1 MCTVT
6 FIPKR
11 HGFYLGMNRD
21 ERIARG
27 PATPPACLESACIA
41 AIYPRDIEGGT
52 WIGVNQFGVAFALLN
67 WNDVALD
74 SNIEKR
80 RSRGLLIPELLSCA
94 SLQQAQARIKKLDL
108 SGTLPFRLVAVSTES
123 RMIQQFQWDTR
134 TLTTEARGWELR
146 HWFSSSLSDQEA
158 AAKRGETCQIAQRH
172 SEAGS
177 LAWMRKLH
185 RSHLGGPGPFS
196 ICVHRKE
203 VETVGYTEL
212 ICTTDQVECRYS
224 SGSPCLA
231 ETGLHSVE
239 ICALPRPISH

>member
-74 SNIEKR
+74 SNVEKR
-80 RSRGLLIPELLSCA
+80 RSRGLLIPELLSSA
-94 SLQQAQARIKKLDL
+94 SLQQAQARIKQMDL
-108 SGTLPFRLVAVSTES
+108 SGTLPFRLVAVSNES
-123 RMIQQFQWDTR
+123 RMIQEFQWDTR
-134 TLTTEARGWELR
+134 SVTTETRSWGLR

-158 AAKRGETCQIAQRH
+158 GTKRGETCQIARRH
-172 SEAGS
+172 SQAGS

-196 ICVHRKE
+196 ICVHRE
-203 VETVGYTEL
+203 NVRTLSYTEL
-212 ICTTDQVECRYS
+212 ICTPKGIRCSYRP
-224 SGSPCLA
+224 GSPCRA
-231 ETGLHSVE
+231 QAASQVS
-239 ICALPRPISH
+239 I